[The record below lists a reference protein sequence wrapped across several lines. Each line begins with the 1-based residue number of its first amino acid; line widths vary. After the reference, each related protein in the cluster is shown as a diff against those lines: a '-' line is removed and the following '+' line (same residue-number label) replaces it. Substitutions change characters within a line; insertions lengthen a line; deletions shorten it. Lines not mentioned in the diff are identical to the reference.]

1 MVSNPLHHIFI
12 FLSSLDLTRGA
23 KAIKTYA
30 TGIFAYI

>member
-12 FLSSLDLTRGA
+12 FLSSLDLTQGA

-30 TGIFAYI
+30 TGILAYI